1 MTFFAHSVAPYILY
15 ACSLVLVPLGFR
27 RFRAG
32 SPLKGMLDF
41 VGAGVIAIMAW
52 TLANP

>member
-1 MTFFAHSVAPYILY
+1 MLYFAHSVAPYILY
-15 ACSLVLVPLGFR
+15 ACSLLLIPLGIN

-32 SPLKGMLDF
+32 SPLKGLLDF
-41 VGAGVIAIMAW
+41 VGAGVVAIMAW